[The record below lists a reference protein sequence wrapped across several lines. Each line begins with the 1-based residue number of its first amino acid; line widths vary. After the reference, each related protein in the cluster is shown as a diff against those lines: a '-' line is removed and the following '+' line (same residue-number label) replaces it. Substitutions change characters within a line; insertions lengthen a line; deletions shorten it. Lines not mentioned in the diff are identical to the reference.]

1 VGAGRIT
8 VKVKQLSEL
17 LAGQDETASAAV
29 PTARTA
35 EDGSNIFGEEDET
48 FDAMVQRHRFSWN
61 DINPADYVGYVWQQY
76 FKLLVSNIV
85 SWILQQTR
93 FYIYFLFSRTF
104 CVFHLELTLED

>member
-1 VGAGRIT
+1 MGAGRIT

-29 PTARTA
+29 PTA

-76 FKLLVSNIV
+76 FILLVST
-85 SWILQQTR
+85 SSR
-93 FYIYFLFSRTF
+93 GFYS
-104 CVFHLELTLED
+104 

>member
-17 LAGQDETASAAV
+17 LAGQDETTSAAAV
-29 PTARTA
+29 PTAGTA

-61 DINPADYVGYVWQQY
+61 DINPADYVGYVWPQY
-76 FKLLVSNIV
+76 FELL
-85 SWILQQTR
+85 
-93 FYIYFLFSRTF
+93 
-104 CVFHLELTLED
+104 